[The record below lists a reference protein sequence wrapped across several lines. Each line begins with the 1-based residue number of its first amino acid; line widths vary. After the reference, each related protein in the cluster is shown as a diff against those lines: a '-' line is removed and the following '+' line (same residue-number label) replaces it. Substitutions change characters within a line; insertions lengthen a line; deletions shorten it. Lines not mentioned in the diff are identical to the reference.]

1 MARKFLVRIFL
12 ILISGIVFC
21 SQPLL
26 AVNLEDSWDFA
37 GGMVDLS
44 QEIDLT
50 EVKAMLQEL
59 DKDVQEALPDFS
71 LSQIFEDLKNGKIN
85 LSPENLGNS
94 IFKAILQ
101 EVVTNAP
108 LIAQMLVLAVLCA
121 VINQLQLAFSGNVGQ
136 VARLLVYLVLFGLA
150 LTSFTMALNVGN
162 QAIENM
168 VSFMQATLPVMYAVL
183 LAMGNLAST
192 ALFKPIVMGSLV
204 FLASVMKNIVLP
216 LFFFSIILKLLNNI
230 SPQFKL
236 NRFASLLEFGG
247 KLSIGLVLTV
257 FIGIMSIQGLTGG
270 IADGVTLRTAKYSAD
285 LIPVVGKFFK
295 DAVELVVSSGLLL
308 KNALGLIALL
318 AITFITLSPVI
329 KIVAMMFTFKISSA
343 LVEPLGEQELA
354 ESLQD
359 MSKGLLFIFVAV
371 ASVGIMFFMA
381 IAIIVG
387 AGNLAVM
394 LR

>member
-1 MARKFLVRIFL
+1 MVL
-12 ILISGIVFC
+12 ILLVGACFC
-21 SQPLL
+21 PGM
-26 AVNLEDSWDFA
+26 SWAEEQENSLPFV
-37 GGMVDLS
+37 GELVDLS
-44 QEIDLT
+44 QEIDLSQIK
-50 EVKAMLQEL
+50 EMLKEL
-59 DKDVQEALPDFS
+59 DKDVQKALPDFS
-71 LSQIFEDLKNGKIN
+71 LSQIFEDLRTGKIN
-85 LSPENLGNS
+85 LSPQNLGEN
-94 IFKAILQ
+94 ILKAILK
-101 EVVTNAP
+101 EVVINAP
-108 LIAQMLVLAVLCA
+108 LIGQMLVLAVLCA
-121 VINQLQLAFSGNVGQ
+121 VLNQLHLAFSGQVGQ

-150 LTSFTMALNVGN
+150 ITSFRIALDIGN

-183 LAMGNLAST
+183 LAMGNLTST

-216 LFFFSIILKLLNNI
+216 LFFFSIVLKLLNNV
-230 SPQFKL
+230 SPNFKL

-257 FIGIMSIQGLTGG
+257 FIGIMSIQGIAGG
-270 IADGVTLRTAKYSAD
+270 VADGVTLRTAKYSAD

-295 DAVELVVSSGLLL
+295 DAVELVVASGLLL

-318 AITFITLSPVI
+318 AIVFITLSPVI

-343 LVEPLGEQELA
+343 LVEPLGERELA
-354 ESLQD
+354 DSLQE

>member
-1 MARKFLVRIFL
+1 VARKFLVRIFL